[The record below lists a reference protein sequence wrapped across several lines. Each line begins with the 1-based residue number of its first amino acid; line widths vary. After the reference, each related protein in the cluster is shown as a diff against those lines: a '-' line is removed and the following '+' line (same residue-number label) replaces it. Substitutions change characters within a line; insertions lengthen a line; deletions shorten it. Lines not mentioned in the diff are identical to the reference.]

1 VDRVIQYNWSCFFF
15 LERKNVIQLI
25 FGKFVAKKKTD
36 LQQFLAKLIFSNW
49 VEEMS
54 PRARATISLTTVEIR
69 G

>member
-1 VDRVIQYNWSCFFF
+1 
-15 LERKNVIQLI
+15 VIQLI